1 MDKGYENEGFESLKI
16 KTSVAKRFRKFG
28 KSLSKSQSMTLLVM
42 LDFFED
48 YNISPLDDLGTDFQS
63 VEIRVS
69 SLIKKRMN
77 GMIAIMK
84 NIEKNQTK
92 PTLMML
98 QSLFEQTEPPKKKEV
113 RFREKKYINNKD

>member
-1 MDKGYENEGFESLKI
+1 
-16 KTSVAKRFRKFG
+16 
-28 KSLSKSQSMTLLVM
+28 MTLLVM

-48 YNISPLDDLGTDFQS
+48 YSISPLDDLGTDFQS

-69 SLIKKRMN
+69 RLIKKRMN

-92 PTLMML
+92 PTLAMH

-113 RFREKKYINNKD
+113 RFLEKKYINDK